1 MTDHRN
7 LFNRCLHLLRDFDDS
22 RQRWSA
28 LHDPREEIVENPLD
42 LAIDQVVDLKLVET
56 VCLFQ
61 LPRAGPA
68 HHYLWSILLNYRVG
82 DDLQELMRVKGS
94 QVFAENLGVN

>member
-1 MTDHRN
+1 MIRVKRS
-7 LFNRCLHLLRDFDDS
+7 LK
-22 RQRWSA
+22 
-28 LHDPREEIVENPLD
+28 NPLD

-82 DDLQELMRVKGS
+82 DDLQELMRVKGVRFS
-94 QVFAENLGVN
+94 PKILA

>member
-1 MTDHRN
+1 
-7 LFNRCLHLLRDFDDS
+7 
-22 RQRWSA
+22 
-28 LHDPREEIVENPLD
+28 
-42 LAIDQVVDLKLVET
+42 
-56 VCLFQ
+56 